1 MFEENGLSI
10 VVILTYVIF
19 FFIMFLFA
27 LIPSVINAIG
37 LARICNKLGAFRP
50 VWSWVWALVVPSVAV
65 LRVGDMCAERE
76 YPYSRKLF
84 RYGILAMI
92 VFTVL
97 ATLTTL
103 CSVVFALS
111 SELVLHDILET
122 FSLIGTFVLFIPTML
137 AAIWMAVP
145 LYISYFRIFKAYMP
159 VWGAW
164 LTLIGMLLFSQLAF
178 LVLPVLSFLPM
189 RDD

>member
-1 MFEENGLSI
+1 MSGDTQFSI
-10 VVILTYVIF
+10 IIFLVYAVFLAIILLIS
-19 FFIMFLFA
+19 
-27 LIPSVINAIG
+27 LIPAVINAFG
-37 LARICNKLGAFRP
+37 LARICKKLGAFRP
-50 VWSWVWALVVPSVAV
+50 TWSWVWALLVPSVAV

-84 RYGILAMI
+84 GYGVLAMI
-92 VFTVL
+92 VFSVL

-111 SELVLHDILET
+111 TELVLHDILET
-122 FSLIGTFVLFIPTML
+122 FSLVGMFVLFIPTL
-137 AAIWMAVP
+137 LSAIWMAVP

-159 VWGAW
+159 NWAAW
-164 LTLIGMLLFSQLAF
+164 LTLIGMLVLSQFAF
-178 LVLPVLSFLPM
+178 LILPVLSFLPM